1 MEILIGTA
9 LTFVYAHLEYF
20 VAGAGLIGGGIYF
33 KCKHVV
39 HHNNDLTSLIVK
51 QKRYNETVNKRSK
64 LN

>member
-20 VAGAGLIGGGIYF
+20 VAGVGIIGGGIYM
-33 KCKHVV
+33 KYKHVA

>member
-1 MEILIGTA
+1 METIIPTV

-33 KCKHVV
+33 KCKHIV

-51 QKRYNETVNKRSK
+51 QKRYSESVNKRSK